1 MRCELI
7 GYAQSP
13 TFGLDAG
20 IDSRPCGGA
29 SPWAS
34 PLGIMGS
41 LLHPACAS
49 AWISPPPLCPAQ
61 DLRYCVRGLLA
72 GFKADHS
79 SYRKAVL
86 ACDGW
91 VWHEVAFEYPKQS
104 QGEITEF
111 VSRTAKAVQNS
122 EDQGCEASESSVS
135 LDAVQRCPKRRSSH
149 SSVLPLRHA
158 SWRRCQ

>member
-1 MRCELI
+1 MR
-7 GYAQSP
+7 SFP
-13 TFGLDAG
+13 
-20 IDSRPCGGA
+20 
-29 SPWAS
+29 
-34 PLGIMGS
+34 
-41 LLHPACAS
+41 
-49 AWISPPPLCPAQ
+49 SPPRLRCQCTFPVTGRAFLADLPCRESQEIFSIPHAHRHGYRHPAQ
-61 DLRYCVRGLLA
+61 DPRYYARGLLA

-86 ACDGW
+86 AYDGR